1 MQRKDRVGHV
11 FFFIILHNRTI
22 YLSPFEFELI
32 FRIWFTIGSALC
44 AGNCDFTHTTKVK
57 PITRMPITLNLKGW
71 ISQQEAVRWN
81 ISTRLHPSA
90 NNNFKCGT
98 CILLG
103 RVHKVAST
111 LPPHAHSSKLS
122 QGIT

>member
-1 MQRKDRVGHV
+1 M
-11 FFFIILHNRTI
+11 
-22 YLSPFEFELI
+22 
-32 FRIWFTIGSALC
+32 WFTIGSALR

-71 ISQQEAVRWN
+71 ICQLGAVRWN

-98 CILLG
+98 CISLG
-103 RVHKVAST
+103 RGYKVAST
-111 LPPHAHSSKLS
+111 LPPLARCSKLS